1 MKDLTNL
8 FKNNNQS
15 LNFDQIKI
23 SVSSPEQIR
32 SWSFGEIKKPETI
45 NYRTFKPEREVY
57 FALEFL
63 DQLKT
68 MNAYAVST
76 KE

>member
-8 FKNNNQS
+8 FKTNNQT

-45 NYRTFKPEREVY
+45 NYRTFSK
-57 FALEFL
+57 FL
-63 DQLKT
+63 RVISSARPILLGNDFKNQ
-68 MNAYAVST
+68 M
-76 KE
+76 